1 VHNASRRQ
9 FLQQAG
15 GIAYAATLPLAGVA
29 AAAAQTKGQS
39 SPLVVTLEN
48 LGFNPPELTA
58 HVGDRIVWT
67 NKDLVPH
74 TATADAKAFD
84 SGTIAP
90 NASWTYVARKA
101 GVYAYGCTF
110 HPNMKGKLTVL

>member
-1 VHNASRRQ
+1 MPSRCRPLWKRAVHKTGRRQ

-15 GIAYAATLPLAGVA
+15 GIVCAATLPLTGVA
-29 AAAAQTKGQS
+29 ANGSPAKRQSQT
-39 SPLVVTLEN
+39 LVVTMESLQ
-48 LGFNPPELTA
+48 FNPPEVTA

-84 SGTIAP
+84 SG
-90 NASWTYVARKA
+90 N
-101 GVYAYGCTF
+101 
-110 HPNMKGKLTVL
+110 

>member
-1 VHNASRRQ
+1 MPKATRRH

-15 GIAYAATLPLAGVA
+15 GIVYAATLPLAGVA
-29 AAAAQTKGQS
+29 ANDSKKRSRTQI
-39 SPLVVTLEN
+39 VTMQN
-48 LGFNPPELTA
+48 VGFDPPELTA

-67 NKDLVPH
+67 NKDLFPH

-84 SGTIAP
+84 SGAIAP

-101 GVYAYGCTF
+101 GTY
-110 HPNMKGKLTVL
+110 P